1 MAYHLENKLISD
13 DESNDE
19 IDECQRDLTPDL
31 NGGILKQIVQGGKC
45 KF

>member
-1 MAYHLENKLISD
+1 MSTDSRIVSE

-19 IDECQRDLTPDL
+19 MDECMRDLTKDL

-45 KF
+45 KS